1 MTQKERLVELIIN
14 SVDGCAKYWAEIIAD
29 HLLSNGVIV
38 PPCKVGDVVYLIMAA
53 YSTLDKSTY
62 FAVPIEGVVDCI
74 SFCGERGNEIDIRL
88 NSNFGGEIVYRT
100 FEDYKKSFFLDRKEA
115 AAALDCILNRVPKK
129 DITDEE
135 AEQALKE
142 REK

>member
-1 MTQKERLVELIIN
+1 MTQKERLANLLDEFWLEHYDACN
-14 SVDGCAKYWAEIIAD
+14 TDAMTE

-88 NSNFGGEIVYRT
+88 NSDFGGEVVYRT

-115 AAALDCILNRVPKK
+115 VAALQDILG
-129 DITDEE
+129 E
-135 AEQALKE
+135 AAEKALKE
-142 REK
+142 REAE